1 MDKMFRIYNFNF
13 ENVINKFRRALSI
26 AKDAEVTKNVKSF
39 EEIPGPKGLPFLGS
53 FFKYLPIIGDYDV
66 KRLHIIGKKKFMAY
80 GPLVR
85 EKVLGQT
92 IVWVFRPEDI
102 AEIFKS
108 EYGKI
113 PARRSHLALYKYRT
127 DRKEIYKTGGLLPTN
142 GTEWLRIRRQFQ
154 KSLSKP
160 QEVVMYLKD
169 ANSVMEKFVDYCK
182 QKDYDDLLPL
192 LSRLYLELIG
202 LVAFDEKMNSF
213 SKEEMREDSR
223 SSRLIDSAL
232 ITNDAVLHLD
242 GNMRLWRFFDTPLYK
257 KMSKAQEF
265 MESVAVDMVKKKKD
279 TLKNLTKD
287 RQLSLLETYLLNE
300 NLDERDV
307 IGMACDMLLAG
318 VDTTTNT
325 SAWVLHYLGRNL
337 KVQEKLYEEV
347 SRLLPNKNDDITCD
361 ILKQANYAKLV
372 LKETLRLNP
381 ISVGVGRI
389 LQTDVVLNGYKIPK
403 GTNVV
408 TQNQVIC
415 RSPEYFSDPDSFIP
429 ERWLRN
435 GDTLKYKSEKPIHPY
450 AVLPFG
456 HGSRSCIARRLA
468 EQNMLVFILKIC
480 RNFQFTWQGGELD
493 SMSLL
498 INKPDAP
505 IKVKFYER

>member
-1 MDKMFRIYNFNF
+1 
-13 ENVINKFRRALSI
+13 
-26 AKDAEVTKNVKSF
+26 
-39 EEIPGPKGLPFLGS
+39 
-53 FFKYLPIIGDYDV
+53 
-66 KRLHIIGKKKFMAY
+66 MAY
-80 GPLVR
+80 GPLVK
-85 EKVLGQT
+85 EKILGQT

-102 AEIFKS
+102 AEVFKS

-127 DRKEIYKTGGLLPTN
+127 DRKTVYKTGGLLPTN
-142 GTEWLRIRRQFQ
+142 GTEWLRIRREFQ

-160 QEVVMYLKD
+160 QEVLMYLKEI
-169 ANSVMEKFVDYCK
+169 NPIMEQFVEICK
-182 QKDYDDLLPL
+182 QKDYDDFHPL

-213 SKEEMREDSR
+213 SKEEMQEDST
-223 SSRLIDSAL
+223 SSKLIDSAFV
-232 ITNDAVLHLD
+232 TNDAVLHLD
-242 GNMRLWRFFDTPLYK
+242 GNLRLWRFFDTPLYK

-265 MESVAVDMVKKKKD
+265 MESVAIDMVRIKKQK
-279 TLKNLTKD
+279 LKNFSKD
-287 RQLSLLETYLLNE
+287 RKLSLLETYLMNP
-300 NLDERDV
+300 NLDEKDV
-307 IGMACDMLLAG
+307 VGMACDMLLAG

-325 SAWVLHYLGRNL
+325 TAWALYHLGRNL
-337 KVQEKLYEEV
+337 KVQEKLYQEAAT
-347 SRLLPNKNDDITCD
+347 LLPNKNDSITCD
-361 ILKQANYAKLV
+361 ILKHANYTKAV

-389 LQTDVVLNGYKIPK
+389 LQTDVVLDGYQVPK

-408 TQNQVIC
+408 TQNQIIC

-435 GDTLKYKSEKPIHPY
+435 GDSGGYKTEKPIHPY

-468 EQNMLVFILKIC
+468 EQNMLVFLLKIC
-480 RNFQFTWQGGELD
+480 RNFQFTWQNGEID
-493 SMSLL
+493 CISLL

-505 IKVKFYER
+505 IKLKFYQR